1 MQAEWF
7 SLSDNRKAAI
17 VAAAQKVRSCN
28 QAHKGFPFVL
38 GHYREH
44 IYGIVLLEQDADGV
58 FAGYDVRTKYPSEL
72 VMRLS
77 AQGIATAAS
86 EEAAANEYAEPAPID
101 PIGDAHEKLEALRV
115 QLREEVIAAQQRINA
130 SLHELAC
137 QMDLGW
143 RYRRDLALP
152 ASHGMN
158 M

>member
-1 MQAEWF
+1 MQVEWF

-28 QAHKGFPFVL
+28 QAHTGFPFVL

-44 IYGIVLLEQDADGV
+44 IYGIILLEQDANGM
-58 FAGYDVRTKYPSEL
+58 FAGYDVRTKYPNEL

-77 AQGIATAAS
+77 AQGIATAA
-86 EEAAANEYAEPAPID
+86 EYTAPAKAAD
-101 PIGDAHEKLEALRV
+101 PIGDAHEKLEAQRK
-115 QLREEVIAAQQRINA
+115 QLREEVIATQQRINA

>member
-1 MQAEWF
+1 MQVDWF

-44 IYGIVLLEQDADGV
+44 IYGIILLEQDANGM

-77 AQGIATAAS
+77 AQGIATA
-86 EEAAANEYAEPAPID
+86 EEYTAPAKAAD
-101 PIGDAHEKLEALRV
+101 PIGDAHEKLEAQRK
-115 QLREEVIAAQQRINA
+115 QLREEVIAAQQRIHA

>member
-1 MQAEWF
+1 MQVEWF

-44 IYGIVLLEQDADGV
+44 IYGIILLEQDSSGM
-58 FAGYDVRTKYPSEL
+58 FAGYDVRTKYPNEL

-77 AQGIATAAS
+77 AQGIATAA
-86 EEAAANEYAEPAPID
+86 EYTAPAKAAD
-101 PIGDAHEKLEALRV
+101 PIGDAHEKLEAQRK

-158 M
+158 T

>member
-1 MQAEWF
+1 MQVEWF

-44 IYGIVLLEQDADGV
+44 IYGIILLEQDANGM
-58 FAGYDVRTKYPSEL
+58 FAGYDVRTKYPNEL

-77 AQGIATAAS
+77 AQGIATAA
-86 EEAAANEYAEPAPID
+86 EYTAPAKAAD
-101 PIGDAHEKLEALRV
+101 PIGDAHEKLEAQRK
-115 QLREEVIAAQQRINA
+115 QLREEVIATQQRINA
-130 SLHELAC
+130 SLHKLAC

-143 RYRRDLALP
+143 RYRRDLSLP

>member
-1 MQAEWF
+1 MQVEWF

-44 IYGIVLLEQDADGV
+44 IYGIIQLEQDSSGM
-58 FAGYDVRTKYPSEL
+58 FAGYDVRTKYPNEL

-77 AQGIATAAS
+77 AQGIATAA
-86 EEAAANEYAEPAPID
+86 EYTAPAKAAD
-101 PIGDAHEKLEALRV
+101 PIGDAHEKLEAQRK
-115 QLREEVIAAQQRINA
+115 QLREEVIATQQRINA

-137 QMDLGW
+137 QLDLGW

>member
-1 MQAEWF
+1 MQVEWF
-7 SLSDNRKAAI
+7 SLSDNRKAAL

-44 IYGIVLLEQDADGV
+44 IYGIIQLEQDSSGM
-58 FAGYDVRTKYPSEL
+58 FAGYDVRTKYPNEL

-77 AQGIATAAS
+77 AQGIATAA
-86 EEAAANEYAEPAPID
+86 EEYTAPAKAAD
-101 PIGDAHEKLEALRV
+101 PIGDAHEKLEAQRK
-115 QLREEVIAAQQRINA
+115 QLREEVIATQQRINA

>member
-1 MQAEWF
+1 MQVEWF
-7 SLSDNRKAAI
+7 SLSDNRKAAL

-28 QAHKGFPFVL
+28 PAHKGFPFVL

-44 IYGIVLLEQDADGV
+44 IYGIIQLEQDSSGM
-58 FAGYDVRTKYPSEL
+58 FAGYDVRTKYPNEL

-77 AQGIATAAS
+77 AQGIATAA
-86 EEAAANEYAEPAPID
+86 EYTAPAKAAD
-101 PIGDAHEKLEALRV
+101 PIGDAHEKLEAQRK
-115 QLREEVIAAQQRINA
+115 QLREEVIATQQRINA
-130 SLHELAC
+130 SFHELAC